1 VQLQGIESTAGKIRR
16 TQEYELSGDQ
26 KYDGADENPA
36 VTPQQTP
43 QIAIQVKDC
52 AMLAP
57 GLMSVMHGFKL
68 IGSVICFRAV
78 DHARVT
84 TRDFRVYAGPVAWNR
99 QAVAKFATP
108 TLPQINLNNLGE
120 ESPH

>member
-84 TRDFRVYAGPVAWNR
+84 TRDFRGLRRPGGVESTGC
-99 QAVAKFATP
+99 
-108 TLPQINLNNLGE
+108 GE
-120 ESPH
+120 IRDTDLAPDQFE